1 MWENA
6 DEFIPERFDID
17 SPVPN
22 EVNTD
27 YRYGWHC
34 SLSLSVGRDAG
45 GHAGSLHELQAMKA
59 LAKRQAG
66 MQVGAG
72 GASWEGEQPAC
83 DT

>member
-34 SLSLSVGRDAG
+34 SLSLPVGRDAG
-45 GHAGSLHELQAMKA
+45 GHAGSLHELHATKA

-66 MQVGAG
+66 KQVGA
-72 GASWEGEQPAC
+72 
-83 DT
+83 